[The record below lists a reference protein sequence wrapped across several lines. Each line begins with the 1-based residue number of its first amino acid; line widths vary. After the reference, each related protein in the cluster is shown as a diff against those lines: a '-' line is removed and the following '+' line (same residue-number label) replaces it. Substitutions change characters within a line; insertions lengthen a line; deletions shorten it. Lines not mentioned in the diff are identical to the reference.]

1 MALDRWLALA
11 ILGLCLVYGYA
22 AWFTMD
28 ANLPRF
34 MQRNPVWPS
43 TFPKALA
50 VMGAICAFYIL
61 VFQKPMDAAG
71 DDDVDYRKF
80 LSYNWGQALVLIVL
94 MLVYAVCLRPLGF
107 IGSTVGFLIA
117 GAWVLGER
125 RVHISGLV
133 SVVAAGGIWWLV
145 SDVLGIF
152 LRPLPFFLM

>member
-1 MALDRWLALA
+1 MALDRWIALA

-50 VMGAICAFYIL
+50 IMGAICAIYIL
-61 VFQKPMDAAG
+61 VFQKPMEEAG
-71 DDDVDYRKF
+71 EDDVDYRKF
-80 LSYNWGQALVLIVL
+80 LSYNWGQALALIVL
-94 MLVYAVCLRPLGF
+94 MLLYAACLRPLGF
-107 IGSTVGFLIA
+107 IGSTMGFLVI
-117 GAWVLGER
+117 GAFVLGEKR
-125 RVHISGLV
+125 IHISIIV
-133 SVVAAGGIWWLV
+133 AAIAAGGIWYLV
-145 SDVLGIF
+145 SEVLGIF